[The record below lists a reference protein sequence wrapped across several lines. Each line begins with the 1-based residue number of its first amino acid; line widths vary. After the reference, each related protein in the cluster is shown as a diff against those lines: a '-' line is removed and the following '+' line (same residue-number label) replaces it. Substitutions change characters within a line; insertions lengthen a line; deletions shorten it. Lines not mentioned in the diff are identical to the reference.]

1 MAFSGGGW
9 VTGIGFGTWAW
20 GNQLLWGYQPDRD
33 DPLLVETLQVAIAS
47 GLSLVDTA
55 DSYGTGRLN
64 GRSEFLLGQGLDG
77 LSAEERSRLTVATK
91 LAPFPWAV
99 RALAGLA
106 DERGLEV
113 LVDALLHDV
122 GPSVRRAAA
131 RGLGDLVLNPEPD
144 RAAEQL
150 NLCIRSLEEGSEDG
164 EWVVRYAVVVGLE
177 RRHGPV
183 PERAASSLNRIP
195 AVLQRLAEPEAE
207 EIAVVRQRSRLAL
220 QRLATTSR
228 PSAPTMSSPIPSQ
241 P

>member
-1 MAFSGGGW
+1 VTLDPSPVMRPPSPSLDAAIADLEQASSSEGLIVATRRLAALQHPGAAESLMQVLAFNNPGAALAAVDG
-9 VTGIGFGTWAW
+9 
-20 GNQLLWGYQPDRD
+20 L
-33 DPLLVETLQVAIAS
+33 VAIGPDAVPTI
-47 GLSLVDTA
+47 LNNLDA
-55 DSYGTGRLN
+55 RNYGAR
-64 GRSEFLLGQGLDG
+64 
-77 LSAEERSRLTVATK
+77 A
-91 LAPFPWAV
+91 WAV

-144 RAAEQL
+144 RAADQF

-183 PERAASSLNRIP
+183 PERAASSLKRIP

-220 QRLATTSR
+220 QRLATTSS
-228 PSAPTMSSPIPSQ
+228 PSSPSMSSPLPSQ

>member
-1 MAFSGGGW
+1 MTLDPSPVMRTPSPSLDAAIADLEQASSSDGLIVATRRLAALQNPGAAESLMQVLAFNNPGAALAAVDG
-9 VTGIGFGTWAW
+9 
-20 GNQLLWGYQPDRD
+20 L
-33 DPLLVETLQVAIAS
+33 VAIGPDAVPTI
-47 GLSLVDTA
+47 LNNLDA
-55 DSYGTGRLN
+55 RNYGAR
-64 GRSEFLLGQGLDG
+64 
-77 LSAEERSRLTVATK
+77 A
-91 LAPFPWAV
+91 WAV

-144 RAAEQL
+144 RAADQL
-150 NLCIRSLEEGSEDG
+150 NLCIQSLEEGSEDG

-183 PERAASSLNRIP
+183 PEQAASSLTRIP

-220 QRLATTSR
+220 QRLATTSS
-228 PSAPTMSSPIPSQ
+228 PSVPSIASPTPSQ